1 MNRDYEALSAF
12 LDGETSEFETHRVL
26 RDLGAEELG
35 TLARWQLV
43 CDVMHGQAV
52 RVVPSSFNMRLSEAL
67 AVEAKPGKRSGMIGG
82 FARVA
87 VAASVAAAT
96 VIGWQYWNE
105 AGREGLATTSAVAV
119 NATTVGGNTV
129 AMESPTSSPA
139 ANDAEALSA
148 AGSGQSLIRPFGQTS
163 LVAQQLL
170 PTQREP
176 VRART
181 VSAPEPWGN
190 SMLLRHSEFAA
201 QHSGQ
206 GMMPYARLISLDA
219 GSGAE

>member
-1 MNRDYEALSAF
+1 
-12 LDGETSEFETHRVL
+12 
-26 RDLGAEELG
+26 
-35 TLARWQLV
+35 
-43 CDVMHGQAV
+43 
-52 RVVPSSFNMRLSEAL
+52 
-67 AVEAKPGKRSGMIGG
+67 
-82 FARVA
+82 
-87 VAASVAAAT
+87 SVAAAT

-105 AGREGLATTSAVAV
+105 AGREGLATTSVVAT
-119 NATTVGGNTV
+119 NAAVGGAGAGNVV
-129 AMESPTSSPA
+129 AMESPAANGPA
-139 ANDAEALSA
+139 ANDAEALPA
-148 AGSGQSLIRPFGQTS
+148 ASGQSLVRPFGQTS

-170 PTQREP
+170 PVQREP

>member
-1 MNRDYEALSAF
+1 MNKDYEVLSAF

-35 TLARWQLV
+35 TLARWQLA
-43 CDVMHGQAV
+43 CDIMHGQAV
-52 RVVPSSFNMRLSEAL
+52 RAVSPSFNVRLSEAL
-67 AVEAKPGKRSGMIGG
+67 AVESKSAKRSGMIGG

-105 AGREGLATTSAVAV
+105 AGREGLAATPAVAV
-119 NATTVGGNTV
+119 NAVAVGGTDTGNAV
-129 AMESPTSSPA
+129 AMESPA
-139 ANDAEALSA
+139 ANDAEALP
-148 AGSGQSLIRPFGQTS
+148 AGTAGQSLVRPFGQTS
-163 LVAQQLL
+163 LVAQQLF
-170 PTQREP
+170 PAQREP

-181 VSAPEPWGN
+181 VSAPEPWGS

-201 QHSGQ
+201 QHSSQ

>member
-1 MNRDYEALSAF
+1 MSKDYEALSAF

-35 TLARWQLV
+35 TLARWQLA
-43 CDVMHGQAV
+43 CDIMHGQAV
-52 RVVPSSFNMRLSEAL
+52 RAVPCSFNARLSEAL
-67 AVEAKPGKRSGMIGG
+67 AAEAKRGKRSGMIGG

-105 AGREGLATTSAVAV
+105 AGREGLAAGPAVAV
-119 NATTVGGNTV
+119 NAATTAGGAANTV
-129 AMESPTSSPA
+129 AMESPA
-139 ANDAEALSA
+139 ANDAEALPA
-148 AGSGQSLIRPFGQTS
+148 AAGQSLIRPFGQTS
-163 LVAQQLL
+163 LVAQHLFPVQH
-170 PTQREP
+170 EP
-176 VRART
+176 RART
-181 VSAPEPWGN
+181 VSSPEPWG
-190 SMLLRHSEFAA
+190 STMLLRHSEFAA

-219 GSGAE
+219 GDGAQ